1 MTDTCGAQAIG
12 QPIERREDRRFL
24 KGLGRYTDDIVVAGA
39 LHAHFVRSPYA
50 HARLLRIDT
59 SRARALEGVHGV
71 FTAAD
76 IRPLA
81 TPLRMAPPI
90 EGLLPV
96 TTEPLAGEKVRFA
109 GDPYAVV
116 IADDRYLAEDAAE
129 LIDTE
134 FEPLEPVAGF
144 GQAMQPEAALVHEE
158 LGTNLVSTQHFS
170 TPDLNQAFAR
180 AARVVTTR
188 FSQQRQTHA
197 PIETRGCIAQWDEG
211 RQHLMFTCGNQTPH
225 PLRTALAARLRLS
238 ESQVTVIS
246 PDIGGAFGQK
256 IALMRE
262 ELCVAA
268 LARKLRRPIRWRE
281 DRLENLTA
289 ACHAREESALTRAA
303 VDEQGRILAL
313 ELAIDADFGAYCFY
327 PANYMARVVAMILT
341 GPYRVTNYGYT
352 VRVALTNKCPSGPM
366 RAPMAITSWIMEG
379 TIDSIARELSV
390 DPLDVRLINTLRSE
404 DLPFTMA
411 TGELLRDVTPLQTLQ
426 AAVRGV
432 DYDEF
437 RRRQVAGQREGRLL
451 GLGLCSVIESTTYGS
466 AFYRAAGIRGSGH
479 DNAWVR
485 IEPSGAVNASV
496 GLMSS
501 GMGYETAFAQTVADG
516 LGVSVEAVCIALG
529 HSAIAPYGMGAR
541 GSRGAV
547 AGGGTLF
554 LAARKLQDKV
564 LAIAAH
570 RLGVEQGSL
579 RLQLGR
585 VEKHDVAG
593 WKPAGLTLNDI
604 AEIAYMNPLAL
615 PPGVEPGLEI
625 QLAWDPPPMVYSNA
639 THACEVEVNVDSGE
653 LRILRYLVAED
664 AGTLINPLI
673 VKGQLQG
680 AVAMGLGGAL
690 MEDIAYDESAQPRAG
705 SLADYLL
712 PTATDLPDIEIIHL
726 STPNALTPVGIKGM
740 AEGGVMGA
748 IGAVCNAVGDALA
761 HLGVTVD
768 AQPLTPERVLDWI
781 QQAKHTSAAATPISS
796 VATATSPYR
805 AQPSKCADS

>member
-1 MTDTCGAQAIG
+1 MTQAHSGQAIG
-12 QPIERREDRRFL
+12 QSIERREDRRFL
-24 KGLGRYTDDIVVAGA
+24 KGLGRYTDDIAVVGA

-59 SRARALEGVHGV
+59 SRARALPGVHGV
-71 FTAAD
+71 FTASD
-76 IRPLA
+76 IKPLA

-96 TTEPLAGEKVRFA
+96 TTDVLADDKVRFA
-109 GDPYAVV
+109 GDPYVV
-116 IADDRYLAEDAAE
+116 IVADDRYLAEDAAE
-129 LIDTE
+129 LIDAE
-134 FEPLEPVAGF
+134 FDPLQPIAGF
-144 GQAMQPEAALVHEE
+144 DQALQPGAALVHEE
-158 LGTNLVSTQHFS
+158 LGTNLVSQQSFE
-170 TPDLNQAFAR
+170 TPELKEHFAR
-180 AARVVTTR
+180 ATRVVITR
-188 FSQQRQTHA
+188 FNQQRQTHA

-211 RQHLMFTCGNQTPH
+211 RQHLTFTCGNQTPH

-268 LARKLRRPIRWRE
+268 LARQLGRPIRWRE

-289 ACHAREESALTRAA
+289 ACHAREESAVTRAV
-303 VDEQGRILAL
+303 VDDRGVIQAL
-313 ELAIDADFGAYCFY
+313 ELSIEADFGAYCFY

-341 GPYRVTNYGYT
+341 GPYRISHYGYT

-379 TIDSIARELSV
+379 TIDSIARELSL
-390 DPLDVRLINTLRSE
+390 DPLQVRLNNTLRRE
-404 DLPFTMA
+404 DLPFSMA
-411 TGELLRDVTPLQTLQ
+411 TGELLRDVTPLETLQ
-426 AAVRGV
+426 AAARGI
-432 DYDEF
+432 DYDDF
-437 RRRQVAGQREGRLL
+437 RRRQARGRLEGRLL
-451 GLGLCSVIESTTYGS
+451 GLGLCTVVESTTYGS

-496 GLMSS
+496 GLMSA

-516 LGVSVEAVCIALG
+516 LGVSVDSVAIALG

-554 LAARKLQDKV
+554 LAARKLQGKA

-570 RLGVEQGSL
+570 CLGVAQENL
-579 RLQLGR
+579 RLHLGQF
-585 VEKHDVAG
+585 EKQSATG
-593 WKPAGLTLNDI
+593 WQPTSLWLKDI

-615 PPGVEPGLEI
+615 PPGMEPGLEA

-639 THACEVEVNVDSGE
+639 THACELEVIGDSGE
-653 LRILRYLVAED
+653 LRIVRYLVAED

-680 AVAMGLGGAL
+680 AVAMGLGGVL
-690 MEDIAYDESAQPRAG
+690 MEDIAYDEAAQPRAG

-712 PTATDLPDIEIIHL
+712 PTATELPDIEIIHL
-726 STPNALTPVGIKGM
+726 STPNALTPAGIKGM

-748 IGAVCNAVGDALA
+748 IGAVCNAVADALA
-761 HLGVTVD
+761 HLGVRVD
-768 AQPLTPERVLDWI
+768 RQPLTPERVRRWILD
-781 QQAKHTSAAATPISS
+781 AEKDTGGLT
-796 VATATSPYR
+796 R
-805 AQPSKCADS
+805 